1 GSSSIRTAPS
11 RVDGG
16 RTRRAQSI
24 SRLNPATDIPSRHIS
39 DSSGT
44 CRTRQPSS
52 PRLGTWNSRGPSP
65 SSPNPRR
72 QRARRSSCSLASA
85 AATAGPSSP
94 SSSSSVCAAT
104 GVSLRVLH
112 PRRLAREADVVG
124 QPLQHDLVL
133 ADLQQAEAA
142 FDPEDHA
149 LRRVA
154 QAAVEQLLLLRDLR
168 VRQHL
173 RRVVTAYH
181 HALDVLDLAQVGH
194 RLPPARKSPSRRRP
208 P

>member
-1 GSSSIRTAPS
+1 
-11 RVDGG
+11 
-16 RTRRAQSI
+16 
-24 SRLNPATDIPSRHIS
+24 
-39 DSSGT
+39 
-44 CRTRQPSS
+44 
-52 PRLGTWNSRGPSP
+52 RGPSP

-124 QPLQHDLVL
+124 QPLQHHLVL

-168 VRQHL
+168 VRRSEEHTSELQSRENL
-173 RRVVTAYH
+173 VC
-181 HALDVLDLAQVGH
+181 
-194 RLPPARKSPSRRRP
+194 RLLLEKKK
-208 P
+208 